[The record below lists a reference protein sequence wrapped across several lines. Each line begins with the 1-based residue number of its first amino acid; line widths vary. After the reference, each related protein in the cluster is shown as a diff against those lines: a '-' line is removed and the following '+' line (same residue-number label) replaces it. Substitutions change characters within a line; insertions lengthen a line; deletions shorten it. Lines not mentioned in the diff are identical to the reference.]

1 MSLFSLR
8 AFNEFQTTQL
18 LNIEGSTHLSGSVA
32 TVTLLSGTKGSELDA
47 QYGFPWDVYHLTTV
61 FIVINHE
68 NNTTLP
74 ILKLAPV
81 DSAND
86 FLPDFTDSAATSHF
100 NGTTD
105 TPSQIVSL
113 TLRHSL
119 LVKVFNLIIYAVNWL
134 LAGTVLFIT
143 IVAFHRKKK
152 KPATS
157 SHCYFDC
164 AITANPDGQSSTIW

>member
-1 MSLFSLR
+1 MSLFSLQ

-86 FLPDFTDSAATSHF
+86 FFQI
-100 NGTTD
+100 
-105 TPSQIVSL
+105 SQILQQQATL
-113 TLRHSL
+113 TGQ
-119 LVKVFNLIIYAVNWL
+119 LILQAKL
-134 LAGTVLFIT
+134 SA
-143 IVAFHRKKK
+143 
-152 KPATS
+152 
-157 SHCYFDC
+157 
-164 AITANPDGQSSTIW
+164 